1 MKKYLEFV
9 NEFRYSD
16 FPINTRQKF
25 SEIENKHGVIKTID
39 GYIVD
44 NKTGRKLGKIEMST
58 EITAWRIINNEVE
71 YKTFK
76 GKSLSELYDKSLYYI
91 KGEENFQF
99 SSF

>member
-16 FPINTRQKF
+16 FPNNIKRKF
-25 SEIENKHGVIKTID
+25 FEIENKHYVTKTID

-44 NKTGRKLGKIEMST
+44 NKTGRKLGKIEIST

-76 GKSLSELYDKSLYYI
+76 GQSLPELYDKSLYYI
-91 KGEENFQF
+91 KGEEN
-99 SSF
+99 